1 MAVLA
6 ERCDKESLIAAVR
19 DRRVVVMEQY
29 AGESLPRL
37 YGEYRYVAYM
47 LFLLTVYFPLHDEL
61 CFEEGRLMKEY
72 AGGDREALPL
82 LKAMRGRCAAL
93 MNKCWASGVFP
104 HESQNMGFSP

>member
-19 DRRVVVMEQY
+19 DRRVVVLEQY
-29 AGESLPRL
+29 AGESLPRV

-47 LFLLTVYFPLHDEL
+47 LFLLTEYFPLHDEL

-72 AGGDREALPL
+72 ASGDKEAARDALPL
-82 LKAMRGRCAAL
+82 LKALQGRCAAL
-93 MNKCWASGVFP
+93 MDKCWGA
-104 HESQNMGFSP
+104 